1 MKKIFFFVAFALC
14 SALSFGGNIRF
25 EKITDASKLQD
36 NDSVILVCESA
47 KMANG
52 TKTST
57 GKQLASVAITI
68 NSAGEVEMDEETAKS
83 SYLKLMKSGTNWK
96 VMRGTLYMRSSST
109 DLNFSTSATGSSY
122 TYTWSITC
130 NNDSVLFASTN
141 AAYGIFRY
149 HPTSKFFR
157 TYTSKFGNKVQLYR
171 RISNQAT
178 SVTGVTLNKEALSMR
193 VGDAA
198 VTLTATVA
206 PTDATNKMV
215 SWGSTNTSVASV
227 TNGTVS
233 FVGEGTAKVWVK
245 TEDGDK
251 TDTCNVTVLKAL
263 DKTKVT
269 YNIVQKADYLSA
281 GAKVF
286 FGSLKSSENVVM
298 SRYEDGNNIKAVA
311 ATYKDDAHHSVE
323 SELQYAYTVQRAGD
337 YYVFVDQD
345 GYYLRTLTSSKLGKG
360 KELDDYAKWAIG
372 EFNADD
378 ATVEIKNV
386 GCSKY
391 LYYNC
396 NDDLFNIYDNK
407 GNNLGTNFTKVVLY
421 SSEAPAWVER
431 EKNPT
436 MTASGDALST
446 VDGKLT
452 LEWGKQEPDPDVY
465 GDTNPWGD
473 SRKFIITVNDLSDD
487 VDVTLDDLTGTFY
500 CGWVSSGIKKDRTS
514 PAEITVFWEAASKGT
529 YTATLKFHTATAGVD
544 DIEVILRAEA
554 IDPDSEPENQPK
566 FSASVDH
573 VYLNPNYVDNAY
585 NDIQQFTFSAKN
597 LQKNLYCK
605 WEHSSNILFDYAYQ
619 NQFME
624 IVAGSSNLTLGGTVN
639 LGTDDCTNE
648 EVTLQLN
655 GLTYVEQK
663 YYQTDLQFYSFKKD
677 SKTDYAIDV
686 TIPVMIVI
694 SDEPAEDPTGMES
707 VESSVSTQKIIRN
720 GQLLIIRNN
729 EVYSITGSR
738 IKD

>member
-1 MKKIFFFVAFALC
+1 MKKVFFFVAFALC
-14 SALSFGGNIRF
+14 SVLSFAGNIRF

-157 TYTSKFGNKVQLYR
+157 TYTSKFGNNVQLYR

-206 PTDATNKMV
+206 PADATNKSI
-215 SWGSTNTSVASV
+215 SWGSTNSSVASV

-233 FVGEGTAKVWVK
+233 AVGAGSAKVWVK
-245 TEDGDK
+245 TADGDK
-251 TDTCNVTVLKAL
+251 TDTCYVTILPALNTEEATYKA
-263 DKTKVT
+263 
-269 YNIVQKADYLSA
+269 VQKAEYLTE

-286 FGSLKSSENVVM
+286 FGTSKDGENYIM
-298 SRYEDGNNIKAVA
+298 GLYASGDNIKKAD
-311 ATYKDDAHHSVE
+311 ATYGTHTVKAQ
-323 SELQYAYTVQRAGD
+323 LAYAYTVEKDGD
-337 YYVFVDQD
+337 YYLFKDQD
-345 GYYLRTLTSSKLGKG
+345 GLYLRCEGEKKLKSGTKDEKSRWIVG
-360 KELDDYAKWAIG
+360 AFD
-372 EFNADD
+372 ADD
-378 ATVEIKNV
+378 ATVQLK
-386 GCSKY
+386 SA
-391 LYYNC
+391 YYTTNSYYIF
-396 NDDLFNIYDNK
+396 NNHSADLFSTYQGVGDGSYLAKTI
-407 GNNLGTNFTKVVLY
+407 LY
-421 SSEAPAWVER
+421 SDKAADWVDRVKDKWIKVSTDYLDWGEQ
-431 EKNPT
+431 EKDEYATDYPWDT
-436 MTASGDALST
+436 YKT
-446 VDGKLT
+446 LT
-452 LEWGKQEPDPDVY
+452 
-465 GDTNPWGD
+465 
-473 SRKFIITVNDLSDD
+473 ITSNDLTNVIKVELKDD
-487 VDVTLDDLTGTFY
+487 GNGTFY
-500 CGWVSSGIKKDRTS
+500 SYGDDFDPTKRTS
-514 PAEITVFWEAASKGT
+514 ETFSIDWKAASKGEYNGRLEVRCDELDT
-529 YTATLKFHTATAGVD
+529 TIVVRLHAKAVD
-544 DIEVILRAEA
+544 AA
-554 IDPDSEPENQPK
+554 SEPENQPQ
-566 FSASVDH
+566 FSASVEH
-573 VYLNPNYVDNAY
+573 VYLNPNYEDNAY
-585 NDIQQFTFSAKN
+585 NDTQSFTFSAKN
-597 LQKNLYCK
+597 LQKSLYCK
-605 WEHSSNILFDYAYQ
+605 WAHTSSILFDYEYQ
-619 NQFME
+619 NQYMTIE
-624 IVAGSSNLTLGGTVN
+624 AGSSDLALNGTVN
-639 LGTDDCTNE
+639 LGTDDYTNE
-648 EVTLQLN
+648 TVTLELN
-655 GLTYVEQK
+655 GLSYVEKK
-663 YYQTDLQFYSFKKD
+663 YYQTYLQFYSLKKD

-707 VESSVSTQKIIRN
+707 VLQSISTQKILRD

-729 EVYSITGSR
+729 ETYSVMGA
-738 IKD
+738 KE